1 MRGPVTYSVF
11 RHGRIMVGSDTRLHP
26 AAGVGCFQF
35 SPYSRFPGFANIPC
49 RAWGHGELGPPPFP
63 GYRPAWYIQKGNTSA
78 LQNTAYCCSIRAQR
92 YPINYRTPR
101 VHERPQCGV
110 GATTS
115 GMNVQFNSEKI
126 NWGRKTTLRTRRY
139 TSPSA
144 GCNSVRGVAPT
155 VRRIIICCCLPV
167 EVSSHSLQYSTS
179 IIRNTVYRM
188 NKKATASTG

>member
-1 MRGPVTYSVF
+1 MGLWYKRCYLFLIYQPAGKLDLNSSISVPLYFSWLITAIPPDTVFDTWINIANWRPVRGPVTYSVF

-78 LQNTAYCCSIRAQR
+78 LQNTAYCCSIRAQG

-101 VHERPQCGV
+101 VHERPQYGGDHIRDEC
-110 GATTS
+110 
-115 GMNVQFNSEKI
+115 
-126 NWGRKTTLRTRRY
+126 
-139 TSPSA
+139 
-144 GCNSVRGVAPT
+144 T
-155 VRRIIICCCLPV
+155 V
-167 EVSSHSLQYSTS
+167 
-179 IIRNTVYRM
+179 
-188 NKKATASTG
+188 